1 MNNIIIITI
10 VILVLFFIRC
20 IFYYPNLYDKTKN
33 LGYKVYN
40 KLCDFKLIPNQNLIE
55 PNLWLGDFRSSL
67 DKDFIEKNNIK
78 LIINLS
84 KNLNFVDLDNV
95 EKYRV
100 AIHDNRS
107 HESDVGMISHFPEVY
122 KKMDYYLKA
131 KKGVLVHC
139 RAGMQRSATIVALY
153 LMKKRNLD
161 FENAKKFIRSKRCIA
176 FYPVVN
182 FYGPIKYFES
192 KF

>member
-1 MNNIIIITI
+1 MNKVIIIII
-10 VILVLFFIRC
+10 IILVLFLIRC
-20 IFYYPNLYDKTKN
+20 VYYYPRLYNNTKN
-33 LGYKVYN
+33 LGYKLYN

-67 DKDFIEKNNIK
+67 DKNFIKRNDIK
-78 LIINLS
+78 LIVNLS
-84 KNLNFVDLDNV
+84 KNLNFVDLENV

-100 AIHDNRS
+100 PIHDNRS

-122 KKMDYYLKA
+122 KKIDSYLKDN
-131 KKGVLVHC
+131 KGVLVHC

>member
-1 MNNIIIITI
+1 MNNIIIIVI
-10 VILVLFFIRC
+10 IILVLFLIRC
-20 IFYYPNLYDKTKN
+20 IFYYPNFYDKTKN
-33 LGYKVYN
+33 LGYQVYN
-40 KLCDFKLIPNQNLIE
+40 KLCDFKLIPNQNEIE
-55 PNLWLGDFRSSL
+55 TNLWLGDYRASL
-67 DKDFIEKNNIK
+67 DKDFIKRHNIK
-78 LIINLS
+78 LVINLS
-84 KNLNFVDLDNV
+84 KNLNFVDLDDV

-100 AIHDNRS
+100 PIHDNRS

-122 KKMDYYLKA
+122 KKIDSYLKLN
-131 KKGVLVHC
+131 KGVLVHC
-139 RAGMQRSATIVALY
+139 RAGMQRSATVVALY

-161 FENAKKFIRSKRCIA
+161 FENAKKYIRSKRCIA